1 MEPWYANT
9 EIERQIPDFDMSFF
23 KSLYGFRYYVDFDSN
38 YNEIAFLE
46 VDFLLEKG
54 SCKLE
59 LLLKFSNIASL
70 YLYRIT
76 GNEND
81 LEGGFTIENLKE
93 SGYEK
98 NFKYL
103 IDNYETDIIK
113 FYCEE
118 IEVLN
123 LKNQEF

>member
-1 MEPWYANT
+1 MDLWYANT

-23 KSLYGFRYYVDFDSN
+23 KLIHGFRYYVDFDSN
-38 YNEIAFLE
+38 YNEISFLE

-54 SCKLE
+54 SLKFGVV
-59 LLLKFSNIASL
+59 LKFSNISSL

-76 GNEND
+76 GTENN
-81 LEGGFTIENLKE
+81 LEGGFIIENLKE

-103 IDNYETDIIK
+103 IDNYENDTIK

-118 IEVLN
+118 IEVLK
-123 LKNQEF
+123 LKRQEF

>member
-1 MEPWYANT
+1 MEQWYTNT
-9 EIERQIPDFDMSFF
+9 EIEQQIPDFDMSFF
-23 KSLYGFRYYVDFDSN
+23 KSLYGFRYYLDFDSN

-46 VDFLLEKG
+46 VDFLLEKDNR
-54 SCKLE
+54 KFE
-59 LLLKFSNIASL
+59 LVMKFSNIFSL

-81 LEGGFTIENLKE
+81 LEGGFTIQKLRE

-98 NFKYL
+98 QFKYL

-113 FYCEE
+113 FYCEN
-118 IEVLN
+118 IEVAS
-123 LKNQEF
+123 LKKRQF